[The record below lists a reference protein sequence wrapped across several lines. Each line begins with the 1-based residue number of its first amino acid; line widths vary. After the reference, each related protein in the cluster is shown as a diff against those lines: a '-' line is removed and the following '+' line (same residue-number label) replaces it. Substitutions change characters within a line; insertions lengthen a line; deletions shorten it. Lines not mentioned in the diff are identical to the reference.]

1 MKFYE
6 YDAQGWLVGW
16 YEAETPRP
24 NSTQILPLSPVSQS
38 RWVNGA
44 WTIDPS
50 REQQRE
56 ADALAERTKR
66 QQAIAILKAYNSNT
80 ATAAEVRAAVGAQ
93 ILLLRDIIREIRP

>member
-6 YDAQGWLVGW
+6 YDAEGWLIGW

-44 WTIDPS
+44 WTLDPS

-56 ADALAERTKR
+56 ADEQAERTKR
-66 QQAIAILKAYNSNT
+66 QQAIDVLKAFNSNT
-80 ATAAEVRAAVGAQ
+80 ATLAQTRTAVAAQ
-93 ILLLRDIIREIRP
+93 TLLLRGIIQELQ